1 MFVDASVIIA
11 IMTGEP
17 GAEDLATHI
26 DAARTK
32 RPVTS
37 VLAVWEA
44 TVGLY
49 RKKRI
54 PMGEAEAR
62 VQEFIEAADIQVL
75 PIGQRD
81 VPTALQAFER
91 YGRHRYPD
99 NERNSALNLADC
111 FHYATA
117 KFCRARILTKDA
129 GFALTDIATV
139 GAGPPDPTAQSG

>member
-11 IMTGEP
+11 ILTAEP
-17 GAEDLATHI
+17 DAEALARLI
-26 DAARTK
+26 DRARAQQM
-32 RPVTS
+32 VTS

-54 PMGEAEAR
+54 SMGEAEAR
-62 VQEFIEAADIQVL
+62 VQEFMDFLDMQVL
-75 PIGQRD
+75 PIT
-81 VPTALQAFER
+81 PHELPMALQAFER

-99 NERNSALNLADC
+99 SDRNRALNLADC

-117 KFCRARILTKDA
+117 KSHFVPMFSTDA
-129 GFALTDIATV
+129 GFALTDVATV
-139 GAGPPDPTAQSG
+139 GTEST

>member
-11 IMTGEP
+11 IMAGEP
-17 GAEDLATHI
+17 GAEGFATHI
-26 DAARTK
+26 DAARAK

-37 VLAVWEA
+37 VLAAWEA

-54 PMGEAEAR
+54 PMVEAEAR
-62 VQEFIEAADIQVL
+62 VQEFIEAAGIQVL
-75 PIGQRD
+75 SIGPREL
-81 VPTALQAFER
+81 PTAFQAFER

-99 NERNSALNLADC
+99 SERNSALNLADC

-117 KFCRARILTKDA
+117 KSCRAPILTKDA
-129 GFALTDIATV
+129 GFALTDVATIGV
-139 GAGPPDPTAQSG
+139 DPADPTAS

>member
-11 IMTGEP
+11 ILTNEE
-17 GAEDLATHI
+17 GAEGFAAHFDE
-26 DAARTK
+26 ARTK

-37 VLAVWEA
+37 ILAAWEA

-54 PMGEAEAR
+54 PMIEAEAR
-62 VQEFIEAADIQVL
+62 VQEFFETAGIQVL
-75 PIGQRD
+75 SIGPRD
-81 VPTALQAFER
+81 FPTALQAFER

-99 NERNSALNLADC
+99 SERNSALNLADC

-117 KFCRARILTKDA
+117 KSCRTPILTKDA
-129 GFALTDIATV
+129 GFALTDVSTL
-139 GAGPPDPTAQSG
+139 GSGPADPTAS

>member
-11 IMTGEP
+11 IMTSEP
-17 GAEDLATHI
+17 DAEFFAAHI

-54 PMGEAEAR
+54 PMNEAEAR
-62 VQEFIEAADIQVL
+62 VQEFIEAADIHVL
-75 PIGQRD
+75 SVGSRD
-81 VPTALQAFER
+81 LPTALQAFER

-99 NERNSALNLADC
+99 AERNSALNLADC
-111 FHYATA
+111 FHYAAA
-117 KFCRARILTKDA
+117 KSCRAPILTKDG
-129 GFALTDIATV
+129 GFALTDVATIGV
-139 GAGPPDPTAQSG
+139 DPSRATAS

>member
-11 IMTGEP
+11 ILTGEP
-17 GAEDLATHI
+17 GAEGFAAHM
-26 DAARTK
+26 DAARAK

-54 PMGEAEAR
+54 PMFEAEAR
-62 VQEFIEAADIQVL
+62 VQEFVEAAGIQVL
-75 PIGQRD
+75 SVGPQEL
-81 VPTALQAFER
+81 PTALQAFER

-99 NERNSALNLADC
+99 SERNSALNLADC

-117 KFCRARILTKDA
+117 KTCRLPILTNDA
-129 GFALTDIATV
+129 GFALTDVATI
-139 GAGPPDPTAQSG
+139 GAGPANPTA

>member
-17 GAEDLATHI
+17 GAERFAAQL
-26 DAARTK
+26 DAARAK
-32 RPVTS
+32 RPITS

-44 TVGLY
+44 TVGLF

-54 PMGEAEAR
+54 PMAEAEAR
-62 VQEFIEAADIQVL
+62 VQEFLEAAGVQALSIT
-75 PIGQRD
+75 PREI
-81 VPTALQAFER
+81 PAALQAFER

-99 NERNSALNLADC
+99 SERNSALNLADC

-117 KFCRARILTKDA
+117 KSCRAPILTTDA
-129 GFALTDIATV
+129 GFALTDVATV
-139 GAGPPDPTAQSG
+139 GAGPVDPIS

>member
-11 IMTGEP
+11 ILTGDP
-17 GAEDLATHI
+17 GAEALATLI
-26 DAARTK
+26 DGARAQ
-32 RPVTS
+32 RMVTS

-62 VQEFIEAADIQVL
+62 VQEFIEAVGIEVL
-75 PIGQRD
+75 PVTPHE
-81 VPTALQAFER
+81 VPVALQAFER

-99 NERNSALNLADC
+99 IERNRALNLADC

-117 KFCRARILTKDA
+117 KSCRAPILSTDA
-129 GFALTDIATV
+129 GFALTDVATV
-139 GAGPPDPTAQSG
+139 RAGPSELMAL

>member
-17 GAEDLATHI
+17 GAEGLAAHI

-37 VLAVWEA
+37 VLAAWEA

-49 RKKRI
+49 RKKHI
-54 PMGEAEAR
+54 PMVEAEAR
-62 VQEFIEAADIQVL
+62 VQEFIEAAGIQL
-75 PIGQRD
+75 LSIEPREL
-81 VPTALQAFER
+81 PTALQAFER

-99 NERNSALNLADC
+99 SERNSALNLANC

-117 KFCRARILTKDA
+117 KSCRAPILTKDA
-129 GFALTDIATV
+129 GFALTDVATL
-139 GAGPPDPTAQSG
+139 GADPTES